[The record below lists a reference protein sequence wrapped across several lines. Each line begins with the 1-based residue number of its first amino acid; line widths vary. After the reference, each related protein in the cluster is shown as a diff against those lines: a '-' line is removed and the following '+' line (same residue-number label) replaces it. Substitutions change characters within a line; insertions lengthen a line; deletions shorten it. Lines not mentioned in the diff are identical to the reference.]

1 MPSPTDPFGPGC
13 PWYDLYERFGPPN
26 VKWCEERL
34 CALANEPA
42 NTWSNL
48 GYIAVGGFIWWTG
61 SRSRSPLGK
70 AFGIFVALMGLFSL
84 VFHATN
90 NFGTQILD
98 FVGMYL
104 YAFLL
109 LSLNLYRLG
118 WVKRRA
124 VLPLFLG
131 LVVLATAM
139 IFVSRAVGFPYQL
152 LVFFAAVVIAAT
164 ELVQQRRGRREGAT
178 WTARPFWIALGLFVV
193 AVSFSVAD
201 ARRLVCV
208 PENHVLQG
216 HAIWHVIGAA
226 AVWFSF
232 VYYRQFLPS
241 AGSAEGEP
249 VSALPATPRP
259 GEAAR

>member
-1 MPSPTDPFGPGC
+1 MPTPTDPFGPGC

-48 GYIAVGGFIWWTG
+48 GYIAVGVFIWATS
-61 SRSRSPLGK
+61 SRSLSPLGK

-90 NFGTQILD
+90 NYATQILD

-109 LSLNLYRLG
+109 LVLNLFRLG
-118 WVKRRA
+118 VVSRRT

-139 IFVSRAVGFPYQL
+139 IPLSRAVGFPYQL
-152 LVFFAAVVIAAT
+152 IVFFAAVVIAVT
-164 ELVQQRRGRREGAT
+164 ELVQQRRGRRSGAS
-178 WTARPFWIALGLFVV
+178 WTARPFWIALGLFLV
-193 AVSFSVAD
+193 AVSFSIMD
-201 ARRLVCV
+201 ARRIVCF
-208 PENHVLQG
+208 PESHVFQG
-216 HAIWHVIGAA
+216 HAMWHVVGAA
-226 AVWFSF
+226 AVYASF
-232 VYYRQFLPS
+232 VYYRQFLP
-241 AGSAEGEP
+241 AGGIA
-249 VSALPATPRP
+249 
-259 GEAAR
+259 GEAAAETLPAVP